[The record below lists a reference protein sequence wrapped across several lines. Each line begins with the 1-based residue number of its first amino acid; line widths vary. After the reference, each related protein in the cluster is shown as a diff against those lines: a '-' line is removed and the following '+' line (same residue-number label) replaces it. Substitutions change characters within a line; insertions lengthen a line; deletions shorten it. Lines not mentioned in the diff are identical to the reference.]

1 MGKYMRKAKG
11 SGEVASMDVTHRSTL
26 GVRTRARAL
35 AAAAAEDSCDY
46 LELRSRRLEKP
57 LLPLP
62 ARKGPAKPST
72 GPCMKAN
79 SGSVGT
85 RRCSAAEASFG
96 ENILEAE
103 ARDRYDRET
112 TPCSLIRN
120 PETIQ
125 TPGSTNK
132 PTNSRATSRRTQT
145 FHQNIPTAHEMEEFF
160 SRAEQLQ
167 RQILIERYNFDP
179 VDDHPLPGRY
189 EWVKIDF

>member
-62 ARKGPAKPST
+62 ARKDPAKPRT

-85 RRCSAAEASFG
+85 RRCSVAEASFG
-96 ENILEAE
+96 ENFLEAE
-103 ARDRYDRET
+103 ARDSCAFTLAFRLS
-112 TPCSLIRN
+112 CCVN
-120 PETIQ
+120 TILC
-125 TPGSTNK
+125 
-132 PTNSRATSRRTQT
+132 
-145 FHQNIPTAHEMEEFF
+145 
-160 SRAEQLQ
+160 AEQKDS
-167 RQILIERYNFDP
+167 RKSNIFHILFLLAFEVIPYSALITRKYNFDP